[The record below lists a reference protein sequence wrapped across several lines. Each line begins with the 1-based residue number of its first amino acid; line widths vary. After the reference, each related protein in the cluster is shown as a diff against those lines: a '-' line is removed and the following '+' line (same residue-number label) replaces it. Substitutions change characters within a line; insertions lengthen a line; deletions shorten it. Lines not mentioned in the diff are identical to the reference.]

1 MRDLQRPDYVLV
13 VGSGRSGSTWL
24 LDLLDQSPETFC
36 RNEPYGAAG
45 SSLANLTSHRFFISQ
60 WTDEQQQQWDEAI
73 QRATSHMGERDRPI
87 QVQKEYISG
96 VSRAIGLCRAV
107 QVRRLR
113 RVLQILSPSLRQG
126 EWSLPWWLGSQ
137 QRLAESLSVLKLIAS
152 PGWTD
157 FILRTRPN
165 VKVFH
170 IVRHPGGVLNSWL
183 NRYVA
188 HRDVREVKK
197 NSRARLEQ
205 LGQCN
210 PNWARRLVDI
220 QRMSI
225 DELELWYWRYMNE
238 VIWES
243 GQQADNYHQLLYE
256 ELVVDTVVLMRQVF
270 ERCSLSWTEST
281 GRRIAA
287 LSSNSV
293 SIATKWRNSLTAP
306 QVDLVERIL
315 EDSAMKDWWSN
326 QRSTESCNGISVGTT
341 AKCSSRNRNDGDPEL
356 K

>member
-1 MRDLQRPDYVLV
+1 MRDLKRPDYVLV
-13 VGSGRSGSTWL
+13 VGGRSGSTWV
-24 LDLLDQSPETFC
+24 LDLLDQSAETFC

-45 SSLANLTSHRFFISQ
+45 SSLARLTSHRFFVRE
-60 WTDEQQQQWDEAI
+60 WNDEQQQQWDEAI
-73 QRATSHMGERDRPI
+73 QSATTHMGERDRPI
-87 QVQKEYISG
+87 RVRKEYISG

-107 QVRRLR
+107 QDRRLR
-113 RVLQILSPSLRQG
+113 RVLQMLCPSLRQG

-137 QRLAESLSVLKLIAS
+137 QRLAESLSVLKLTTS

-165 VKVFH
+165 VKVLH
-170 IVRHPGGVLNSWL
+170 VVRHPGGFLNSLL

-188 HRDVREVKK
+188 HRDVREVKN

-205 LGQCN
+205 LAQCN
-210 PNWARRLVDI
+210 PNWARRLGDI

-225 DELELWYWRYMNE
+225 DELELWYWRYVNE
-238 VIWES
+238 IIWES
-243 GQQADNYHQLLYE
+243 GQQAGNYHRLIYE
-256 ELVVDTVVLMRQVF
+256 ELVVDTVALMRQVF
-270 ERCSLSWTEST
+270 ERCSLRWTESI
-281 GRRIAA
+281 GQRIAA

-326 QRSTESCNGISVGTT
+326 ERLAESRNDIPVGTT
-341 AKCSSRNRNDGDPEL
+341 ARCS
-356 K
+356 

>member
-1 MRDLQRPDYVLV
+1 MMRDLNRPDYVLI
-13 VGSGRSGSTWL
+13 VGSRRSGSTWL

-45 SSLANLTSHRFFISQ
+45 SSLANLTSHRFFISE
-60 WTDEQQQQWDEAI
+60 WNDEQQQQWDEAI
-73 QRATSHMGERDRPI
+73 QSATTHMGERDRPI
-87 QVQKEYISG
+87 QVQKEYILG

-107 QVRRLR
+107 QGRKLR
-113 RVLQILSPSLRQG
+113 RVLQMMSPSLRQG

-137 QRLAESLSVLKLIAS
+137 QRLTESLSVLKLIAS

-165 VKVFH
+165 VKVLH

-188 HRDVREVKK
+188 HRDVREVKN

-205 LGQCN
+205 LVQCN
-210 PNWARRLVDI
+210 PNWARRLGDI

-225 DELELWYWRYMNE
+225 DELELWYWRYVNE
-238 VIWES
+238 IIWEG
-243 GQQADNYHQLLYE
+243 GQQAGNYHQLIYE
-256 ELVVDTVVLMRQVF
+256 ELVVDTVALMRQMF
-270 ERCSLSWTEST
+270 ERCSLRWSESV
-281 GRRIAA
+281 GQRIAA

-306 QVDLVERIL
+306 QVDVVERIL
-315 EDSAMKDWWSN
+315 EDSAMRDWWSN
-326 QRSTESCNGISVGTT
+326 ERLAEASKGKPVFTTT
-341 AKCSSRNRNDGDPEL
+341 A
-356 K
+356 